1 MALSNDSSGCNILTE
16 PLRSVDVVVSIT
28 LLRFRGRCLRRTGAG
43 LPHAQD
49 EKTLHLLRKQALH
62 QSAPNLSC
70 SCSRGQTP
78 GDKENS
84 RTGKHILMLTR

>member
-1 MALSNDSSGCNILTE
+1 MALSIDSSGCNILTE
-16 PLRSVDVVVSIT
+16 PLRSVDVAVSIT
-28 LLRFRGRCLRRTGAG
+28 LLRFRGRCLRRSG
-43 LPHAQD
+43 LPIAQD